1 MLGYKPFFRE
11 YTTDWDFA
19 VAKMKGQPLL
29 RRLIHD
35 AYAAKSSWFKQVE
48 LSNGP
53 KPTNAEYEEWVVD
66 LAERRSGNNRIATAG
81 LDVEEPL
88 VKTDGP
94 KAVSGVNEINGY
106 TPGVHF
112 AGNVHKRK
120 SEVQKSR

>member
-35 AYAAKSSWFKQVE
+35 AYATKSSWFKQVE
-48 LSNGP
+48 LSKGP

-81 LDVEEPL
+81 LDIEKPS
-88 VKTDGP
+88 VKTDGS
-94 KAVSGVNEINGY
+94 KGVSGVNGVNGY
-106 TPGVHF
+106 THGVHF
-112 AGNVHKRK
+112 AGDVNKRK
-120 SEVQKSR
+120 SQVQNSM